1 MRAPQQQK
9 LPRREVRIDCGD
21 YLLRTLKVD
30 DASDRWAGWMTDPRN
45 MRLLNL
51 PPRAMTRA
59 DIAGYIGQ
67 FDQRSSLLIGIF
79 EQQTRDHI
87 GFFRV
92 DISPTRS
99 RCLCFM
105 FLGEDKYRSHRVT
118 GALAV
123 PFQDFIF
130 ETLGISTMLGTV
142 LARNRPMIFYLLKY
156 GWVLDRT
163 ADRHVKSQADGS
175 MLDLCFLSLSRDGWR
190 AWKQANLPPK

>member
-9 LPRREVRIDCGD
+9 LPKREVRIDCGD
-21 YLLRTLKVD
+21 YLLRTLQAD
-30 DASDRWAGWMTDPRN
+30 DASERWAGWMADPRN

-59 DIAGYIGQ
+59 DIAAYIGQ

-92 DISPTRS
+92 DISPASS

-105 FLGEDKYRSHRVT
+105 FIGEEKYRSRRVT

-142 LARNRPMIFYLLKY
+142 LARNRPMIFHMLKY

-163 ADRHVKSQADGS
+163 IERHVKSQADDS
-175 MLDLCFLSLSRDGWR
+175 MLDLSFLSLSREAWR
-190 AWKQANLPPK
+190 AWKQAKLPPR

>member
-1 MRAPQQQK
+1 
-9 LPRREVRIDCGD
+9 
-21 YLLRTLKVD
+21 
-30 DASDRWAGWMTDPRN
+30 

-51 PPRAMTRA
+51 PPRTMTRA
-59 DIAGYIGQ
+59 DIAGYIGK

-79 EQQTRDHI
+79 EQQCHAHI

-92 DISPTRS
+92 DIAPGAS

-105 FLGEDKYRSHRVT
+105 FLGEEKYRSSRVT

-142 LARNRPMIFYLLKY
+142 LARNRPMIFHMLKY

-163 ADRHVKSQADGS
+163 IERHVKSQAEDG
-175 MLDLCFLSLSRDGWR
+175 MLDLSFLSLSRDGWR
-190 AWKQANLPPK
+190 AWKQANLPQS